1 MLLIFAVILFVL
13 SFSIRETCNHE
24 PLVNPFEN
32 DNDPCIIK
40 LKYVPFVSKDTGYSN
55 ENNAL
60 QQNYESILKMAD
72 YNQYKRMLD
81 PTCRF

>member
-13 SFSIRETCNHE
+13 SFSINGKCKHE

-40 LKYVPFVSKDTGYSN
+40 LKYVPFISSATGYSN
-55 ENNAL
+55 KNNAL
-60 QQNYESILKMAD
+60 QKNYETILKMAD